1 MVIVESN
8 KEWDKFIREFK
19 KHDSVVLPIQCDVNK
34 HPVDTKLCLLY
45 IRLLDDD
52 TKEMVSQKNLDNE
65 KILKWKDIIN

>member
-1 MVIVESN
+1 MVIVESH
-8 KEWDKFIREFK
+8 KEWERFIREFK

-52 TKEMVSQKNLDNE
+52 TKEYVLPFRHSDALNLD
-65 KILKWKDIIN
+65 LKY